1 MDARIIRIGDVP
13 ENMQSAS
20 FEEAFGD
27 FSDFKGKGRA
37 RRQARKL
44 DRIEKKQELVQKKQ
58 DLKAVKQ
65 SARANKKV
73 GRQQIRMA
81 TQAARQ
87 EKRLQRQDFRT
98 DRKQKRTDRR
108 AIGQEEEGAYN
119 EEPLNEPVDS
129 GSYNETPQQE
139 YEEQGYAPQ
148 SQGGGYVESQG
159 EIGRDEETGGY
170 GSSEEPVYEDEG
182 YSEDE
187 GGYGD
192 EESGYEDEEG
202 YFNGEY
208 DEFSGAFSEMN
219 GTVRRRRP
227 IRDRKRVG
235 GAVTLVKGT
244 PADISS
250 NEIQIQ
256 PAMSSFAGSKDGKI
270 LGMSKTTFGIAVG
283 VLAIA
288 GIIYAVKKK
297 K

>member
-20 FEEAFGD
+20 FEDAFGD

-129 GSYNETPQQE
+129 GSYNESPQQE
-139 YEEQGYAPQ
+139 YADPRMN
-148 SQGGGYVESQG
+148 QGGGSSDSGE

-170 GSSEEPVYEDEG
+170 GTSEEPVYEDEG
-182 YSEDE
+182 YSDDE
-187 GGYGD
+187 GGSGD

-227 IRDRKRVG
+227 MRDRKRVG

>member
-1 MDARIIRIGDVP
+1 MDARIIKIGDDGNV
-13 ENMQSAS
+13 QSSS
-20 FEEAFGD
+20 FEEAFGE

-37 RRQARKL
+37 RRQERKL
-44 DRIEKKQELVQKKQ
+44 DRIAKKTERKVAKSQM
-58 DLKAVKQ
+58 
-65 SARANKKV
+65 RATKKV
-73 GRQQIRMA
+73 ARQQVRGA
-81 TQAARQ
+81 KQGARQ
-87 EKRLQRQDFRT
+87 ERKLQRQGFLT
-98 DRKQKRTDRR
+98 NRKQMRTDRR

-159 EIGRDEETGGY
+159 EIGRDEENGGY
-170 GSSEEPVYEDEG
+170 GASEEPVYEDEG
-182 YSEDE
+182 YAEDE
-187 GGYGD
+187 GGYED

-208 DEFSGAFSEMN
+208 DEFGGAFSEMN
-219 GTVRRRRP
+219 GTIRKRRP
-227 IRDRKRVG
+227 IRARKRVG

-256 PAMSSFAGSKDGKI
+256 PAASSFDGAKDGKI
-270 LGMSKTTFGIAVG
+270 LGMSKTTAGIVLG